1 MTTPTRAALADQLK
15 AVDDK
20 IAAAKQEV
28 NTPTNSPADRPMVS
42 TTVQSETKNWWST
55 TEAMTIS
62 STVLAFGLVVFFLAT
77 YLIKIGK
84 EVEAILRVFG
94 TIMIVFLAVFLVVA
108 GYSDTQIAP
117 VMGLLGTIAGYL
129 LGRHV
134 DAAKAASTSG
144 KPDATT
150 PKPV

>member
-1 MTTPTRAALADQLK
+1 MTTPTKAAGLVDQIK
-15 AVDDK
+15 AVDEK
-20 IAAAKQEV
+20 IAAATQAA
-28 NTPTNSPADRPMVS
+28 NSPTVS
-42 TTVQSETKNWWST
+42 ATTTVQPEAKNWWST
-55 TEAMTIS
+55 TDAMTIS
-62 STVLAFGLVVFFLAT
+62 STVLVFGLVVFFLAT

-134 DAAKAASTSG
+134 DAAKAASTPG
-144 KPDATT
+144 KSDAAAS
-150 PKPV
+150 KEV

>member
-1 MTTPTRAALADQLK
+1 MTTPTKAAELADQLK

-20 IAAAKQEV
+20 IATAKQEV
-28 NTPTNSPADRPMVS
+28 NSPTVS
-42 TTVQSETKNWWST
+42 TTVQLETKNWWST

-62 STVLAFGLVVFFLAT
+62 STVLLFGLVVFFLAT

-134 DAAKAASTSG
+134 DAATAASTTS
-144 KPDATT
+144 KSDAITS
-150 PKPV
+150 KQV